1 MQSHSKLTNKKK
13 NTRKFK
19 TSIDSRS
26 QKSQEAPKRLV
37 RSGSAETSFSGA
49 RDSSALRDDS
59 STSWSKYNGGKLKL
73 RDKVGDH
80 YVLISREPISVQ
92 SK

>member
-1 MQSHSKLTNKKK
+1 MLKTNKKK
-13 NTRKFK
+13 TTKLK

-26 QKSQEAPKRLV
+26 WKSQETPNGLV
-37 RSGSAETSFSGA
+37 RSGSAESLCSGA
-49 RDSSALRDDS
+49 RDSSALRDGS
-59 STSWSKYNGGKLKL
+59 PTLWSKYNGGKL

-80 YVLISREPISVQ
+80 YVLISTEPISVQ